1 MSPVRILAAV
11 AAGRRE
17 AMEACITEYGGM
29 VWSLAV
35 RMSPTREDAE
45 EGVQEVF
52 LDVWRH
58 AHRFDPAV
66 SSETTFVAMLARR
79 RLIDRHRRRRAR
91 PAATRLEDLGPV
103 AAPATT
109 NSVELADEAAGVR
122 RLLVRLRPEEREVLE
137 LALGAGL
144 TQTEIA
150 ERMGLPLGT
159 VKSHARRGLI
169 RLRELVQESTRP
181 QQVSLP

>member
-1 MSPVRILAAV
+1 
-11 AAGRRE
+11 
-17 AMEACITEYGGM
+17 MEACIAEYGGM
-29 VWSLAV
+29 VWSLAL

-58 AHRFDPAV
+58 AHRFDPSM

-79 RLIDRHRRRRAR
+79 RLIDRHRRRRSR
-91 PAATRLEDLGPV
+91 PAAARLEDLGPV
-103 AAPATT
+103 AAPAAT
-109 NSVELADEAAGVR
+109 SPVELADEAAGVR
-122 RLLVRLRPEEREVLE
+122 RLLGSLRPEEREVLE

-150 ERMGLPLGT
+150 ARMGLPLGT

-169 RLRELVQESTRP
+169 RLRELVQESTRS
-181 QQVSLP
+181 QRVSLP